1 VKTVLCRELIRRI
14 PFQLE
19 KLPWILKVYRYPFDR
34 WSTVGRQGL
43 FGVHNFLLFYLYKRF
58 FPVTI
63 GGTFLYTF
71 NGQPKR
77 IRFNPKNTQFHA
89 LYFKACS
96 MGYEPQLS
104 ALIDVITPDKGVFYD
119 VGSNWGWFSLMLAS
133 RAGYQG
139 RIHAFEPF
147 PSTFK
152 DLTSVVEQAGVGQYV
167 QCHNVALLDRA
178 GAASIYL
185 PDHIHSGNATVAVEG
200 KSGNAAIQTA
210 TLDSFSAEPPD
221 VIKIDVE
228 GAELQ
233 VFIGGKEMLQKHK
246 PLILFENRRE
256 PENVERTMQPILFLE
271 KMGYV
276 FYHIA
281 WLRTL
286 GKSPCLIGDDI
297 DPAPQQNETLALVP
311 FQSSQRFL
319 LHDLMNI
326 VGCHQDK
333 AGLLEN
339 YFEKRQI

>member
-1 VKTVLCRELIRRI
+1 
-14 PFQLE
+14 LE

-43 FGVHNFLLFYLYKRF
+43 FGAHNFLLFYLYKRF
-58 FPVTI
+58 FPAGI
-63 GGTFLYTF
+63 WGTFLYTF
-71 NGQPKR
+71 NGQKKR

-89 LYFKACS
+89 FYFKAYS

-104 ALIDVITPDKGVFYD
+104 ALIDLIVPDNGVFYD

-133 RAGYQG
+133 RTGYRG
-139 RIHAFEPF
+139 HIHAFEPF

-152 DLTSVVEQAGVGQYV
+152 DLASVVEQAGVGQRV
-167 QCHNVALLDRA
+167 RCHNVALLDRT

-185 PDHIHSGNATVAVEG
+185 PDHIHSGNATVATETKG
-200 KSGNAAIQTA
+200 GNAAIQTA
-210 TLDSFSAEPPD
+210 TLDSFSTEPPD
-221 VIKIDVE
+221 VMKIDVE

-233 VFIGGKEMLQKHK
+233 VFTGGKEMLQKQK
-246 PLILFENRRE
+246 PIILFENRRE
-256 PENVERTMQPILFLE
+256 LDNVERTMQPILFLE

-286 GKSPCLIGDDI
+286 DGSPCLVGDDI
-297 DPAPQQNETLALVP
+297 DPAPLQKETLALVP

-326 VGCHQDK
+326 VACHQDK
-333 AGLLEN
+333 VGLLETC
-339 YFEKRQI
+339 FEKREI